1 MKNKKGFTLVEII
14 GVVIVLGI
22 VLGLASVAYIS
33 ISNHIKT
40 TYYRGIETVLLEAG
54 GEYYTHNSEEAP
66 QIFGNNVQVSIE
78 TLVNGKY
85 VEEVKD
91 RDGNSCEGYVGAYKN
106 SYERT
111 NYYVC
116 LVCSEYE
123 TDNAACYGDVNYSL
137 QMTATV
143 RNTMTR
149 YQEGSYVK
157 DYVTLTFRT
166 FNDIK
171 EIKVENATGNVVKS
185 CNVEVKN
192 GLASCKIQVDETG
205 EYTAYGVSENG
216 SKTDEKEITIK
227 IDNQKPSFDIY
238 ENGVM
243 ITGKQEKDA
252 TNGNINL
259 IIDIR
264 NIKDLESGIK
274 SIRYSFEKEGKSS
287 YQTVTPTK
295 EEFRIEKTL
304 ETGKYTLIVEI
315 EDNAGNKETKR
326 IEYEVYKRLS
336 IPTSDLYCNNLT
348 YNGYEQVL
356 TKSPGTG
363 FTFINNRGTN
373 VGSYTVTARLNEDY
387 RWSDGTNTDK
397 TLTCTIKRLQTA
409 TIGSCR
415 SLTYNG
421 TSQLLASGG
430 DNVTYR
436 NAYGTNAGSYTVTI
450 NTTNNYAFSDGSITK
465 NLTCSI
471 SKKNL
476 TVIPNNN
483 QSKTYGSSD
492 PTLTYTY
499 SGQISGETPRFTGSL
514 SRASGENVGTYLINR
529 GTLALT
535 NNGAFLANN
544 YNLVLSGN
552 VNFRIN
558 QKGVS
563 NLTITLQTN
572 NYTYDGTAKTPDV
585 TVRDGT
591 TTLTNGTHYTVSY
604 NNNINAGTATVTITG
619 RGNYSGTTTKTFT
632 IGKRSVTIKAN
643 NQTLDGTTTIDKSLS
658 QITTSN
664 LVTGHSVTSITLT
677 QSTTAT
683 TTSGTITPSSA
694 IIKSGT
700 TDVTS
705 NYNITYQ
712 TGILVINES
721 KICATFMLNGS
732 SRVNGQSNDLEVCC
746 QPANGASSCTIS
758 TPTITPSTGFA
769 VLGWSDDG
777 DNLTSANYSQNQ
789 TITIYKNDNNNEDDI
804 QRFYAVTRS
813 NSRNSYEITYNLN
826 GATSYTTGGRTYTQT
841 QTFTCS
847 ADYAYNGDELPNS
860 CSITLPTIAR
870 SGGTVYGWDE
880 NSDNQGSPA
889 YKQNSIYVL
898 YDDIELYAITSK
910 QITLTYNN
918 NITSCDK
925 LISDNL
931 TSKSETKTVYNG
943 EGIVFNIPS
952 YENGKVCRSQG
963 TNERFHGYK
972 ILGLGTSSTGNTV
985 EYCFGDQIY
994 LESDKTLY
1002 AMWQDVYAT
1011 ALGQRS
1017 ENLRLRSGA
1026 GTSYSQIGS
1035 IRKGDPIYVKSS
1047 QYTWNDDD
1055 EHTWYPVIF
1064 GSQTGW
1070 AAANTRNNSSLVNF
1084 TLTSTPE
1091 SNSCNYTY
1099 SCTSNNKLL
1108 SITPS
1113 DVVLNITPDTTKQ
1126 KMEETLTINNQCGPI
1141 TTATS
1146 SDTSLV
1152 TATTSGVVKAVSGSV
1167 SENQEKTTTVT
1178 YTTRYGC
1185 SESVNVKVKN
1195 TNATAPEITIS
1206 ISGNSSTCSGSYL
1219 KGATA
1224 TVRCESDLP
1233 ITEYSAKIGSSS
1245 YPATTTGNTK
1255 TSTILLSSTGSKTIN
1270 VTCANSEGTTTNS
1283 RTVSI
1288 KVRSASSA
1296 CGCSSYYTSSS
1307 AGRTC
1312 SRCSSWSYAWDGSY
1326 SGTSKKS
1333 TYCSTSGGNFYKTSY
1348 SNWSQ
1353 SSGRYTADT
1362 KTYRCSKFACR
1373 SYKTCC
1379 HN

>member
-14 GVVIVLGI
+14 GVVVILGI
-22 VLGLASVAYIS
+22 VLGLVSIAYVS
-33 ISNHIKT
+33 INNHIKT
-40 TYYRGIETVLLEAG
+40 TYYKEIETVLLQTA
-54 GEYYTHNSEEAP
+54 GEYYTYNQGEAP
-66 QIFGNNVQVSIE
+66 EVFGNNAEVSIA
-78 TLVNGKY
+78 TLVNGQY
-85 VEEVKD
+85 IEEVTD
-91 RDGNSCEGYVGAYKN
+91 RNGNACDGYVVAYKN
-106 SYERT
+106 SYDRT

-116 LVCSEYE
+116 LKCSDYE
-123 TDNAACYGDVNYSL
+123 TDNAACRGEVDYSL

-143 RNTMTR
+143 KDTTTR
-149 YQEGSYVK
+149 YQEGSFVN

-166 FNDIK
+166 FNDVK
-171 EIKVENATGNVVKS
+171 EIKVENENGDIVKS
-185 CNVEVKN
+185 CNLEIKN
-192 GLASCKIQVDETG
+192 DIASCKIQIDETG

-216 SKTDEKEITIK
+216 TKTDEKETSIK

-238 ENGVM
+238 ENGVL

-252 TNGNINL
+252 TSGDINL
-259 IIDIR
+259 EVNVLNIR
-264 NIKDLESGIK
+264 DLESGIK
-274 SIRYSFEKEGKSS
+274 SIRYSFEKEGETNH
-287 YQTVTPTK
+287 QTVTTPR
-295 EEFRIEKTL
+295 EEFTIEKTL
-304 ETGKYTLIVEI
+304 EIGKYTLIVEI
-315 EDNAGNKETKR
+315 EDNAGNKETKT
-326 IEYEVYKRLS
+326 IEYEVYRRLS
-336 IPTSDLYCNNLT
+336 IPTSDTYCNDIT
-348 YNGYEQVL
+348 FNGYEQVL
-356 TKSPGTG
+356 TKPPGTG

-409 TIGSCR
+409 TSGSCR

-421 TSQLLASGG
+421 ASQLLASGG

-450 NTTNNYAFSDGSITK
+450 NTTNNYAFSDGTTTK
-465 NLTCSI
+465 SLTCSI
-471 SKKNL
+471 NKKTL
-476 TVIPNNN
+476 TVTPNNN

-572 NYTYDGTAKTPDV
+572 NYTYDGTAKTPSV

-632 IGKRSVTIKAN
+632 IGKRNVTIKAN
-643 NQTLDGTTTIDKSLS
+643 NQSLDGTTTIDKSLT

-664 LVTGHSVTSITLT
+664 LVSGHSVTSITLT
-677 QSTTAT
+677 QSTTSP
-683 TTSGTITPSSA
+683 TTSGTITPSNA
-694 IIKSGT
+694 VIKSGT
-700 TDVTS
+700 TDVTK

-712 TGILVINES
+712 TGTLVIKET
-721 KICATFMLNGS
+721 KICAIFMLNGA

-758 TPTITPSTGFA
+758 TPTITPSTGFT

-789 TITIYKNDNNNEDDI
+789 TITIYKKDNNNDNEEDI

-841 QTFTCS
+841 QTFTCN

-860 CSITLPTIAR
+860 CSITLPTISR

-918 NITSCDK
+918 NITSTDQ

-972 ILGLGTSSTGNTV
+972 LLGLGTSSTGNTV
-985 EYCFGDQIY
+985 EYCYGDQIY
-994 LESDKTLY
+994 LESNKTLY
-1002 AMWQDVYAT
+1002 AIWQDVYAT
-1011 ALGQRS
+1011 AVGQRS
-1017 ENLRLRSGA
+1017 ENLKLRSGA
-1026 GTSYSQIGS
+1026 GTNYSQIGS
-1035 IRKGDPIYVKSS
+1035 IKKGDPIYVKSS
-1047 QYTWNDDD
+1047 QYIWNDKNGDPG
-1055 EHTWYPVIF
+1055 HTWYPVIF
-1064 GSQTGW
+1064 GSKTGW
-1070 AAANTRNNSSLVNF
+1070 AAANTRENSDLVNF
-1084 TLTSTPE
+1084 TLTSTPQT
-1091 SNSCNYTY
+1091 NSCNYTY

-1108 SITPS
+1108 SISPS
-1113 DVVLNITPDTTKQ
+1113 DVVLNITPDPTKQ
-1126 KMEETLTINNQCGPI
+1126 KMQESLTINNQCGPI

-1167 SENQEKTTTVT
+1167 SENKEKTATVT
-1178 YTTRYGC
+1178 YTTKYGC

-1195 TNATAPEITIS
+1195 TNATAPKITIS

-1245 YPATTTGNTK
+1245 YSPTTTGNTK

-1296 CGCSSYYTSSS
+1296 CGCLSYYS
-1307 AGRTC
+1307 ASTAGSNC
-1312 SRCSSWSYAWDGSY
+1312 SRGGGTGSGSTRCLYVSGLGRQVKYTYSSKPDSNGYTMKY
-1326 SGTSKKS
+1326 YYCTSFNCK
-1333 TYCSTSGGNFYKTSY
+1333 
-1348 SNWSQ
+1348 
-1353 SSGRYTADT
+1353 
-1362 KTYRCSKFACR
+1362 